1 MKIERIIIENIKGIQ
16 NHTFDFILEPNK
28 PIFFV
33 APNGFG
39 KTSFGIAFDSLIAS
53 KIDLNKKNWHKNKIT
68 NLPKIQ
74 IDYIKGGNSN
84 SLEAD
89 NSKNDINSEFDIFVI
104 NSKLVAKAKIANIQG
119 NRIAKSSLEIQ
130 KTVLINT
137 IPQKVLF
144 DYIPRNEKAKFNPNQ
159 KIATNITDV
168 FQNSALMN
176 EINQN
181 IDFSKL
187 QQVKKSEILSGLF
200 NELLSLTGTVNEI
213 KNHIISSI
221 LPNIALDE
229 INKICS
235 ILKRFDLISIKNDA
249 DLYIASFQIISV
261 QNRLGLNFKK
271 AVKYLEFLNEKN
283 EYQEIISSI
292 NSTRYNIKP
301 EKDGRKL
308 VINWPKAHNIS
319 NGQRDVLTF
328 ITLLHK
334 ARKSFKKD
342 NCILIIDEIFDYL
355 DDGNLISFQ
364 YYISEFIE
372 RMSKDKFLFP
382 IILTHLDPK
391 FFNHFCFN
399 DKKIQVK
406 YLKTIETKT
415 SLELLK
421 IIYKRDETDLKSD
434 LDKFYFHYHT
444 DNSSDLTT
452 VFEKHHLNTDWAN
465 SISFLKRAFRELRR
479 YLFENTTYDPIAVC
493 IALRVHIEKLAYE
506 TLTDNDNK
514 KEFLNVVKNTR
525 NKLNFCIDK
534 GKNIPEVFYLL
545 GIIYNSS
552 LHLSNGQDIT
562 VPLSLK
568 LENITIKKMIRSVC
582 IQ

>member
-16 NHTFDFILEPNK
+16 NHTFDFTLEPNK

-39 KTSFGIAFDSLIAS
+39 KTSFSIAFDSLTAS

-74 IDYIKGGNSN
+74 IDYNKDAVSN
-84 SLEAD
+84 SLVAD
-89 NSKNDINSEFDIFVI
+89 NTKNDINSEFDIFVI

-130 KTVLINT
+130 KTILINT
-137 IPQKVLF
+137 IPQEVLF
-144 DYIPRNEKAKFNPNQ
+144 DYIPRDEKAKFNPIQ
-159 KIATNITDV
+159 KISTNISDV

-176 EINQN
+176 EINLS

-187 QQVKKSEILSGLF
+187 QQVKKREIVSKLF
-200 NELLSLTGTVNEI
+200 AELISLTGTVDEI
-213 KNHIISSI
+213 KGQIISNI
-221 LPNIALDE
+221 LPNIELVE
-229 INKICS
+229 IDTICS
-235 ILKRFDLISIKNDA
+235 ILKKYDLTSIKNDA
-249 DLYIASFQIISV
+249 DLYVASFQIISI

-271 AVKYLEFLNEKN
+271 AVKYLEYLNEKN
-283 EYQEIISSI
+283 EYQNIISSV

-301 EKDGRKL
+301 TVEGRKL
-308 VINWPKAHNIS
+308 VIEWPKAHNIS

-334 ARKSFKKD
+334 ARKSLKKEK
-342 NCILIIDEIFDYL
+342 CILIIDEIFDYL

-372 RMSKDKFLFP
+372 KMSKDKFLFP

-406 YLKTIETKT
+406 YLKTINTKT
-415 SLELLK
+415 SKELLK
-421 IIYKRDETDLKSD
+421 IIYKREKSD
-434 LDKFYFHYHT
+434 IKDELDRFYFHYHT
-444 DNSSDLTT
+444 DNSSDLTSL
-452 VFEKHHLNTDWAN
+452 FKSHNLNEDWAN
-465 SISFLKRAFRELRR
+465 SQSFSKRMFRELRK
-479 YLFENTTYDPIAVC
+479 YLYEDKLFDPIAVC
-493 IALRVHIEKLAYE
+493 IALRIHIENLAYD
-506 TLTDNDNK
+506 TLTDPAFKN
-514 KEFLNVVKNTR
+514 EFLNIIKGTR
-525 NKLNFCIDK
+525 NKLNFCVEK

-552 LHLSNGQDIT
+552 LHLTNGQDIT
-562 VPLSLK
+562 IPLSLK
-568 LENITIKKMIRSVC
+568 LDNITIKKMITSVC
-582 IQ
+582 EK